1 MNARPSRVALGLVPL
16 VAGLGVWQLLATSDS
31 PYAPPPSAW
40 WQALTQMQEAG
51 TLLPAVAST
60 LETVAVALA
69 VAAVLGTALGL
80 AIGSVPALQR
90 ALGPTMEFWRTMPP
104 PAIVPAAALLLGL
117 GRTMAV
123 VVIVLAA
130 VWPIVLNTVAGVRAI
145 HPVLLESTR
154 VLHVP
159 PRTRVLQ
166 VLGPAVLPWVLLG
179 LRVAT
184 PVCIIVTLL
193 VEMLTGSAGV
203 GALLLQAERDFLS
216 AQAFAL
222 LVVVGL
228 LGLAINLVVLS
239 LDRWVMLR
247 RPPRR

>member
-1 MNARPSRVALGLVPL
+1 
-16 VAGLGVWQLLATSDS
+16 
-31 PYAPPPSAW
+31 
-40 WQALTQMQEAG
+40 
-51 TLLPAVAST
+51 
-60 LETVAVALA
+60 
-69 VAAVLGTALGL
+69 
-80 AIGSVPALQR
+80 
-90 ALGPTMEFWRTMPP
+90 
-104 PAIVPAAALLLGL
+104 
-117 GRTMAV
+117 
-123 VVIVLAA
+123 
-130 VWPIVLNTVAGVRAI
+130 
-145 HPVLLESTR
+145 VLLESAR

-159 PRTRVLQ
+159 TRTRVLG

-184 PVCIIVTLL
+184 PLCIIVTLL

-239 LDRWVMLR
+239 LDRWVMR
-247 RPPRR
+247 GRPPRR

>member
-1 MNARPSRVALGLVPL
+1 
-16 VAGLGVWQLLATSDS
+16 
-31 PYAPPPSAW
+31 
-40 WQALTQMQEAG
+40 
-51 TLLPAVAST
+51 
-60 LETVAVALA
+60 
-69 VAAVLGTALGL
+69 
-80 AIGSVPALQR
+80 
-90 ALGPTMEFWRTMPP
+90 
-104 PAIVPAAALLLGL
+104 
-117 GRTMAV
+117 MAV

-154 VLHVP
+154 VLHVRR
-159 PRTRVLQ
+159 RTRVLQ

-203 GALLLQAERDFLS
+203 GALLLRAERDFLS

-228 LGLAINLVVLS
+228 LGLAINLMVLS
-239 LDRWVMLR
+239 LDRWVMSR